1 MTVSTAI
8 SRRLST
14 TASACAVPHGLET
27 TKDMELYS
35 DEQLIFLLSLF
46 DPLDQMRDHLAQE
59 QEADQMEQVNDAIRC
74 LQKELQESQKIKT
87 PGQGGMS
94 MK

>member
-1 MTVSTAI
+1 MDVSGC
-8 SRRLST
+8 
-14 TASACAVPHGLET
+14 SAQG
-27 TKDMELYS
+27 ELYS

-59 QEADQMEQVNDAIRC
+59 QEADQME
-74 LQKELQESQKIKT
+74 LQESQEIKT
-87 PGQGGMS
+87 PSQGGMS

>member
-1 MTVSTAI
+1 MDVSGC
-8 SRRLST
+8 
-14 TASACAVPHGLET
+14 SAQG
-27 TKDMELYS
+27 ELYS

-46 DPLDQMRDHLAQE
+46 DPLAQMRDHLAQE
-59 QEADQMEQVNDAIRC
+59 QEGDQMEQVNYAIRS
-74 LQKELQESQKIKT
+74 LQKQLQESQEIKT